1 MRYTTNEIE
10 LAAELQRF
18 LSMQSMQP
26 ITDFIKATNRVAES
40 EHVFRIARRMKLNVR
55 KYHGEWVEN
64 GQPVKF

>member
-18 LSMQSMQP
+18 LSMQSIQP
-26 ITDFIKATNRVAES
+26 ITDFIKATDRVAEA
-40 EHVFRIARRMKLNVR
+40 EQVFRIARRMKLNVC
-55 KYHGEWVEN
+55 KHYGIWYEN

>member
-18 LSMQSMQP
+18 LSMQSIQP
-26 ITDFIKATNRVAES
+26 ITDFIKATDRVAEA
-40 EHVFRIARRMKLNVR
+40 EQVFRIARRMKLNVR
-55 KYHGEWVEN
+55 KHHGDWLEN